1 MASFIS
7 LTDLIYPV
15 NSVYISVNST
25 SPGSRFGGTWTA
37 INGALRAGSNINQN
51 FGSDTCTLTTSQI
64 PSHTHNCTSTGRMTN
79 ISLGA
84 GYTCPVINTYGDLNT
99 PQTGNTG
106 GGGPTPSCNTVL
118 AFTLGREL
126 LDFLGEQGGQHE

>member
-15 NSVYISVNST
+15 GSTYISASSTT
-25 SPGSRFGGTWTA
+25 SPASRFGGTWTA
-37 INGALRAGSNINQN
+37 INGALRAGSNINKN

-64 PSHTHNCTSTGRMTN
+64 PSHTHSCTNTGRVAN
-79 ISLGA
+79 IGLGS
-84 GYTCPVINTYGDLNT
+84 GYTCPIINAYGDAGT

-106 GGGPTPSCNTVL
+106 GGGVPLHRAIQFWRLRLEENCL
-118 AFTLGREL
+118 IF
-126 LDFLGEQGGQHE
+126 